1 MNRDK
6 LKLIVL
12 LVGTAFSTG
21 CAMDGVKIPF
31 RDSIAAR
38 WNNVAPETDVA
49 RDSGKLSSE
58 FREAQK
64 VFKKDPERTL
74 LAWARWQED
83 VGEYGEARRKYR
95 ELLVA
100 YPDNI
105 EAQLGLARIELSCGR
120 VQQAEEILTTLAK
133 KRPENTPV
141 RLELGRLY
149 TQQEDWQKAISAFE
163 DASAIDP
170 ENQVCRYELGVAFAR
185 SHRFDQALSHL
196 TYAVGGSAAHYNI
209 GYILH
214 EQGNDTEAVEWF
226 QNALQSHPDPQTA
239 EKTRMMLTQL
249 SPNEFRDRNSRP
261 AYPPANPAVQSIAS
275 RGKTSAIDRYEPKSL
290 ENPAIVAAAKG
301 KGRIST
307 PMQVVAAETADGQ
320 SDSSEASTWLPP
332 VTPQP
337 AQFSTT
343 GQAMLANSEM
353 PNPFRTVSHAVTHEE
368 STPTEQASGSL
379 PQWRGAS
386 RPASE
391 PVTSTTGNPPSKWR
405 GR

>member
-1 MNRDK
+1 MNREK
-6 LKLIVL
+6 LKLIVFL
-12 LVGTAFSTG
+12 AGTALSSG
-21 CAMDGVKIPF
+21 CAMDGARIPF
-31 RDSIAAR
+31 RDSIAAG
-38 WNNVAPETDVA
+38 WNKVAPGTSDA
-49 RDSGKLSSE
+49 GDSGKLSSE

-83 VGEYGEARRKYR
+83 VGEFGEARRKYR

-120 VQQAEEILTTLAK
+120 VQQAEEILTKLAK
-133 KRPENTPV
+133 ERPENTPV

-149 TQQEDWQKAISAFE
+149 TQQEDWPKAISAFE

-249 SPNEFRDRNSRP
+249 SPNEFRDRNARP
-261 AYPPANPAVQSIAS
+261 AYPPANPGGQAIAS
-275 RGKTSAIDRYEPKSL
+275 REKSSAIDRYEPKSF
-290 ENPAIVAAAKG
+290 ENPAIVAATKG
-301 KGRIST
+301 TARIST
-307 PMQVVAAETADGQ
+307 PIQVVVAENVDGR
-320 SDSSEASTWLPP
+320 SESSESSTWLPP

-337 AQFSTT
+337 APFSTA
-343 GQAMLANSEM
+343 GQAILGNSEQS
-353 PNPFRTVSHAVTHEE
+353 NPFRTVSHAVTHEQ
-368 STPTEQASGSL
+368 TAPAEQASGSL

-386 RPASE
+386 RPAPG
-391 PVTSTTGNPPSKWR
+391 PVTSTTGSPPSKWR